1 MGALA
6 SDNMGPG
13 VRTLSTVVFVGSARD
28 VVPPWGGDSRLGD
41 RVLKHV
47 LAALSERKST
57 FGEEEVLFRFR
68 PRA

>member
-1 MGALA
+1 
-6 SDNMGPG
+6 MGPS

-47 LAALSERKST
+47 LAALGERKST
-57 FGEEEVLFRFR
+57 FGEEEVLLGPHCR
-68 PRA
+68 RAPLPSSL